1 VSERRRLPH
10 GYTNETWADDAS
22 VWKRYVGRDSDARM
36 RRELD
41 AIEMVRQVVP
51 VPDVLSTDFDE
62 HVVRFARV
70 HGAPGQALLERGHGH
85 EVMEATGR
93 TLAMFQRAS
102 DPHLVHGDYGPQNLL
117 LDPAG
122 HEVLLVVDWEFSEV
136 NGNLIRDLAWA
147 EWIVRMHHPTEAQ
160 GIDALFAGY
169 GSTPAWPERLAEMLD
184 KCTTLAARAQLIG
197 EPHSQWLWEQR
208 AATTAAWLEIP

>member
-1 VSERRRLPH
+1 
-10 GYTNETWADDAS
+10 
-22 VWKRYVGRDSDARM
+22 
-36 RRELD
+36 
-41 AIEMVRQVVP
+41 
-51 VPDVLSTDFDE
+51 
-62 HVVRFARV
+62 
-70 HGAPGQALLERGHGH
+70 
-85 EVMEATGR
+85 MEATGR

-117 LDPAG
+117 LDPTG

-184 KCTTLAARAQLIG
+184 KCATLAARAQLIG